1 MGLYQ
6 HQLDVLGYTIGQV
19 ADAYRALGKSMSGV
33 IPSAAP
39 HLKGRAVD
47 YVVFD
52 DHLPYLPGWLKT
64 HIPIKSRDKDGRDQK
79 PPIADTTKAPKP
91 GMIRVRDRTGQL
103 VWRDPPAIKAKHP
116 LWGIM

>member
-1 MGLYQ
+1 MG
-6 HQLDVLGYTIGQV
+6 QL
-19 ADAYRALGKSMSGV
+19 ADAFVALWKGM
-33 IPSAAP
+33 SAAMPSVTP

-52 DHLPYLPGWLKT
+52 DHLPYLPDFPLCN
-64 HIPIKSRDKDGRDQK
+64 IKSRDKDGRDQK